1 MSYIGIINVLL
12 IFFASIV
19 SAFYSRALARVVS
32 IIDYSVAVSV
42 SSDDILS
49 RLTPDSDSSDAI
61 YYVAEVLSDR
71 QSVLHD

>member
-1 MSYIGIINVLL
+1 MNVLL

-42 SSDDILS
+42 SSDYVLRRLAPDTDTSDRVHDI
-49 RLTPDSDSSDAI
+49 
-61 YYVAEVLSDR
+61 AEVLSYR
-71 QSVLHD
+71 QSVLHY

>member
-1 MSYIGIINVLL
+1 MNVLL

-19 SAFYSRALARVVS
+19 SAFYARALSRIVS

-61 YYVAEVLSDR
+61 DYVAEVLSY
-71 QSVLHD
+71 